1 MTRAEQED
9 DTSWL
14 EQEIER
20 SRFRD
25 ARLRKR
31 FGLLLE
37 RLWKGMG
44 QTIPLA
50 CQDWANTKAAY
61 RFMDNDRVN
70 EQDILSGHFQATA
83 QRFSTTDGPILVLQD
98 TTSFSY
104 ERERPELIG
113 YASNTLTAA
122 KRYGRD
128 KESPQCGILMHS
140 SLAVTTE
147 GLPLG
152 LASIKFWSRKEFKN
166 TTKKRSKVN
175 FTRIPIEEKES
186 YRWIENLRQST
197 ARLGDPSRCVHIG
210 DRESDIF
217 ELFCAASEL
226 GTHFLVRTCTNRLA
240 GDGQHTVADE
250 MSEVRVK
257 GLHRI
262 EFRDA
267 KGRLHQA
274 LLEIRYRRL
283 TVWPPVAK
291 QRHYPALRL
300 TVIHATECGE
310 PAGRPRVEWKLATD
324 LPVNSRADAI
334 EKIDWYAMRWKIET
348 FHKNLKSGCKAE
360 ESQLRTAGRLTNLI
374 AIFCILAWRVFWLT
388 EINRSAPEAPP
399 EVALTA
405 TEASL
410 LDQLVKD
417 TARTAQAPPLS
428 RSLIKLAQLGGYL
441 ARANDPPPGNK
452 VIWRGMHRLVDIQIG
467 YWLGRENSG

>member
-1 MTRAEQED
+1 MKRQEQGNDE
-9 DTSWL
+9 SWL
-14 EQEIER
+14 DQEVAGSE
-20 SRFRD
+20 FQD
-25 ARLRKR
+25 VRLRKR
-31 FGLLLE
+31 FAMLLE
-37 RLWKGMG
+37 RLWTGMG
-44 QTIPLA
+44 QSIPFS

-61 RFMDNDRVN
+61 RFMDNDRVS
-70 EQDILSGHFQATA
+70 EQDILSGHFRATA

-98 TTSFSY
+98 TTTFSY
-104 ERERPELIG
+104 EREHPELIG

-122 KRYGRD
+122 RRYGHD
-128 KESPQCGILMHS
+128 KASSQCGILMHS

-152 LASIKFWSRKEFKN
+152 LTAIKFWSRKEFKD
-166 TTKKRSKVN
+166 TAEKRRKVN
-175 FTRIPIEEKES
+175 FTRIPIEKKES
-186 YRWIENLRQST
+186 FRWIENLRQST
-197 ARLGDPSRCVHIG
+197 ARLGDPDRCVHIG

-240 GDGQHTVADE
+240 GDGEHTVADE

-262 EFRDA
+262 EFRDS
-267 KGRLHQA
+267 KGRPHQA
-274 LLEIRYRRL
+274 LLEIKYRRL
-283 TVWPPVAK
+283 TVWPPDAK

-300 TVIHATECGE
+300 TVIHATERGE
-310 PAGRPRVEWKLATD
+310 PAERPRVEWKLVTD

-334 EKIDWYAMRWKIET
+334 EKIDWYSMRWKIET

-360 ESQLRTAGRLTNLI
+360 ESQLRTASRLTNLI

-388 EINRSAPEAPP
+388 EINRSAPEASP

-405 TEASL
+405 TEVTL
-410 LDQLVKD
+410 LDELVQD
-417 TARTAQAPPLS
+417 TACTAQAPPLS
-428 RSLIKLAQLGGYL
+428 RCLIKLAQLGGYL